1 MVHPISSR
9 TILWGG
15 GGALLVGALIVVIA
29 LGFYPIALVNSTPVF
44 SYQYDKGY
52 RLAYN
57 YYSFL
62 NTASQQPLAETELR
76 SRLRVAVLEGLI
88 DEVFVNTKLKQEM
101 THSELETKIQSQV
114 GELIADTEFHK
125 NLASILKVSDDD
137 IRSYFLEDQVKYQI
151 LEGQLRLEGVKDLT
165 EWVVQQRR
173 KARVQLFLEGAR
185 WNGDE
190 VVFGT

>member
-9 TILWGG
+9 TILWIG
-15 GGALLVGALIVVIA
+15 GGALLVGALVVIVA

-62 NTASQQPLAETELR
+62 NKASQQPLAETELR

-88 DEVFVNTKLKQEM
+88 DEVFVDTKLKREM
-101 THSELETKIQSQV
+101 THSELEAKIRSQV